1 MVAEGPVRLRTE
13 FLSAYFNGNT
23 AVRHVTLG
31 FPTNSV
37 TAIIG
42 PSGCGKSTYLRCL
55 NRMHELSEGAS
66 ISGRVLLDEH
76 DIYAPAVNP
85 IELRRRVGMVFQRPT
100 PFPGTVLDNLRIAEP
115 ELSDDA
121 AVHALARV
129 ELDGS
134 FAGRAATELSGGEAQ
149 RMGLARTLVTSPED
163 VLMDEPASSV
173 DPVGR
178 KALEELARGLAAQ
191 GTPVIWVTHD
201 LAQMRRIANHVLVVI
216 DGRIAHAA
224 PLTELEAGA
233 PPPAR
238 RFLAEEAA

>member
-1 MVAEGPVRLRTE
+1 VAVEGRGQLRLRDVDGVVP
-13 FLSAYFNGNT
+13 AGG
-23 AVRHVTLG
+23 VT
-31 FPTNSV
+31 V
-37 TAIIG
+37 VVG
-42 PSGCGKSTYLRCL
+42 PSGAGKSTLLRLC
-55 NRMHELSEGAS
+55 NRLVVPKR
-66 ISGRVLLDEH
+66 GRVLFRGDDVDGLD
-76 DIYAPAVNP
+76 PLW
-85 IELRRRVGMVFQRPT
+85 LRRRVGMVFQRPT

-149 RMGLARTLVTSPED
+149 RMCLARTLVTSPEV

-178 KALEELARGLAAQ
+178 KALEELARGLAAK
-191 GTPVIWVTHD
+191 GTAVIWVTHD